1 MSKDEHFSHG
11 NSKTLTSA
19 EQDWVKAILVRATS
33 KEGVRSP
40 ESGAQIQGVSALAT
54 EIGVSKLA
62 LLGAACGLGVAKA
75 THKLVSMYVAS
86 FAKAAQP
93 AAETAQ
99 A

>member
-1 MSKDEHFSHG
+1 MSKEESFSHG
-11 NSKTLTSA
+11 NSKTLTTA

-40 ESGAQIQGVSALAT
+40 ETGAQIQGVAALAT

-75 THKLVSMYVAS
+75 THKLVCLYVAS
-86 FAKAAQP
+86 FAKASEAAQS
-93 AAETAQ
+93 
-99 A
+99 